1 MTSDARMER
10 KWGKYSN
17 TSRKSCSILEQS
29 TSTGRDKIL
38 SHQKRSVGSQR
49 KPCTFPTLHRRGK
62 GTPSYRPFGI
72 NMGKNIRECKSK
84 TSGMGTSFCCFPRNG
99 HRASAGKSSLQRRP
113 LVKIA
118 KDSYLHIPS
127 PRRLTGTSSD
137 NGARGT
143 TKNLASLH
151 QGMRASSRSK
161 DYHSP
166 SS

>member
-1 MTSDARMER
+1 MSDTRMER
-10 KWGKYSN
+10 KLGNYSD
-17 TSRKSCSILEQS
+17 TSRKSSSVLEQGTS
-29 TSTGRDKIL
+29 TSRDKIL
-38 SHQKRSVGSQR
+38 SHRKRSVGSQR
-49 KPCTFPTLHRRGK
+49 KPCTFPTFIEGEKVLLVTDHSALTWVKKYENANRRLVAWGLV
-62 GTPSYRPFGI
+62 
-72 NMGKNIRECKSK
+72 
-84 TSGMGTSFCCFPRNG
+84 FCRFPRNG

-143 TKNLASLH
+143 AKNLASLH